1 MLSVGI
7 TGGIGSGKSTG
18 CRVFELLEVPV
29 FYADAEARKLQE
41 EDASVRAAII
51 SLFGNDIYNA
61 SGLNRKLVA
70 EKVFTDKFLLDQLN
84 KIIHPATIIAFN
96 KWKENY
102 NDKSYVLKE
111 AAILFESSGNI
122 GLDKIIVVSAPEDIR
137 IERIMKRD
145 TLLREQIISRMKN
158 QMSDEEKTARADFVI
173 VNDEKQA
180 IIPQV
185 MKIHE
190 SLLKIAAN

>member
-7 TGGIGSGKSTG
+7 TGGIGSGKSTV

-70 EKVFTDKFLLDQLN
+70 EKVFTDKFLL
-84 KIIHPATIIAFN
+84 
-96 KWKENY
+96 
-102 NDKSYVLKE
+102 LKFGHLL
-111 AAILFESSGNI
+111 LFS
-122 GLDKIIVVSAPEDIR
+122 K
-137 IERIMKRD
+137 
-145 TLLREQIISRMKN
+145 
-158 QMSDEEKTARADFVI
+158 
-173 VNDEKQA
+173 
-180 IIPQV
+180 
-185 MKIHE
+185 
-190 SLLKIAAN
+190 